1 MFVRVKIH
9 PMIHFQAKEKKREER
24 RAAKEKK
31 SKTSTKYISTVTKSA
46 GPGGISAFIGPGGA
60 AALAKAAAKLKTQD
74 KSTVPTNKPQLSG
87 MPVPTAQATQKKME
101 PVTQSL
107 DTDHKQ
113 PPLAAEAAIKRSTKE
128 ESSSPPKGSV
138 TTNVAP
144 ASANK
149 PGKIDLNKFATLS
162 IPGMG
167 GGPPTKVIAS
177 DLSINSE
184 KKKKPGKIDLN
195 AFATLSIPGMGGG
208 PPTKVIAS
216 DLSINSEM
224 KKKSSTVAATLTN
237 KPGKIDV
244 NAFATLNIPGMSDG
258 PPTKIIASDLSINSE
273 KKKESS
279 TIADASTN
287 KPRRINM
294 NEFANLSIPGMSDGP
309 LTKIIVSDL
318 SINSE
323 KKKES
328 STVADASTN
337 KSGKINMN
345 EFANLS
351 IPGMGD
357 GSPGGG
363 GLKIIATNAS
373 SIKSEEKNES
383 VHKNSS
389 PQFMNSSSSFER
401 SAGAGITSLLNHPAL
416 EKSARQDSQKE
427 TEEHFSA
434 SEKVELKSNGEMGE
448 KASISYE
455 NNNGPIL
462 VQNNDM
468 HDMPSRSSATKVQK
482 ENNSPISMPSLENFL
497 EMKGSPSNQELRN
510 EIIHRNCDDSS
521 VPVMVVEN
529 LDESSGKG
537 KDSNDGTI
545 TWDNSE
551 GNGISDYMGWA
562 NQAIRLSDTE
572 SVRGFEASRHIVDNN
587 DDEST
592 IATNFDDD
600 ASIATEVMATPR
612 NHDYHDSD
620 NDFYNSI
627 NNYNG
632 SYTNDPY
639 SSNQY
644 SGDNQTND
652 SVINMPVSFN
662 HDAGEEF
669 GASLSFGDGGGFNDS
684 AEINTSFNGNDI
696 YGVNNDDL
704 GRFGRD
710 PYGFGSPTEL
720 LSPTTTA
727 GNPDRPWGASSRI
740 GTGSG
745 DGGKSSDN
753 GTDLNKP
760 WATATTPEGNNIN
773 KSDQQEQSN
782 KTKGWFSALRGGR

>member
-167 GGPPTKVIAS
+167 GGPPTKIIAS

-258 PPTKIIASDLSINSE
+258 PTKIIASDLSINSE

>member
-167 GGPPTKVIAS
+167 GGPPTKIIAS

-287 KPRRINM
+287 KPRR
-294 NEFANLSIPGMSDGP
+294 
-309 LTKIIVSDL
+309 
-318 SINSE
+318 
-323 KKKES
+323 
-328 STVADASTN
+328 
-337 KSGKINMN
+337 INMN